1 MLFDIVRKWILNM
14 KAEIKRAIQ
23 AVDTTGW
30 KTIPLEFRKGSL
42 EISAP
47 PDSVIL
53 SMKDVPALA
62 NPEKSI
68 EDALASPIGSPTI
81 EEIIAGK
88 RKPPSRVTVAVAVSD
103 ITRPVPYKDEEGIL
117 LPLLKRLKG
126 AGILKNNIRLVV
138 GTGTHRPST
147 PAEKV
152 EMFGE
157 SIVRE
162 IRILDHDCEADECL
176 TYLGKT
182 QKETD
187 VYVNSAFFAA
197 DVRVVTGLVESHF
210 MAGVSGGRKGVCPAL
225 VDKRTIEKFHGPE
238 FLESPCADNLILAGN
253 PCHEEALDVARTVG
267 VDFTVNVTLD
277 KDMRMTGVFAGDLEE
292 AHSQA
297 FLFMKGYTEIPLD
310 KEYDIVLT
318 HGGYVGRNHYQT
330 AKAGCAAVPAVKTG
344 GTVIIAADN
353 RDREPIGS
361 AVYKDLI
368 ARLKSL
374 GPEGYVAMIKAPAW
388 TFTKDQWEPEV
399 WGRILRKVGER
410 GLIYCSPQ
418 IPAAEFSR
426 LPGLSGYDFLE
437 GDKELSVLEAARE
450 MVQNG
455 LLFAVA
461 RHLEER
467 RRPSVAIIRE
477 GPYAVPCLKKDEPRG

>member
-1 MLFDIVRKWILNM
+1 MLPDDIRKRVLGM
-14 KAEIKRAIQ
+14 KPDIKRAIQ
-23 AVDTTGW
+23 KVDTADW
-30 KTIPLEFRKGSL
+30 KKMPLEFGDGLL
-42 EISAP
+42 EVSIP

-53 SMKDVPALA
+53 SMKDVSVLE
-62 NPEKSI
+62 NPGGSI
-68 EDALASPIGSPTI
+68 EDALSQPIGSPAI
-81 EEIIAGK
+81 EAIIASK
-88 RKPPSRVTVAVAVSD
+88 RRPASQVTVAVAVSD
-103 ITRPVPYKDEEGIL
+103 ITRPVPYKGEEGIL
-117 LPLLKRLKG
+117 IPILKRLEG
-126 AGILKNNIRLVV
+126 AGVRKQNITIIV

-147 PAEKV
+147 PAEKL

-157 SIVRE
+157 SIVGD

-182 QKETD
+182 QKQTD

-197 DVRVVTGLVESHF
+197 DIRIVTGLVESHF

-238 FLESPCADNLILAGN
+238 FLESPGADNLILAGN

-267 VDFTVNVTLD
+267 VDFTVNVTLN
-277 KDMRMTGVFAGDLEE
+277 KDMRLTGVFAGDLEK

-297 FLFMKGYTEIPLD
+297 FGFMKGYTAIPLD
-310 KEYDIVLT
+310 KEYDIILT

-330 AKAGCAAVPAVKTG
+330 AKAGCAALPAVKTG
-344 GTVIIAADN
+344 GTIIIAADN

-361 AVYKDLI
+361 PVYSDLI
-368 ARLKSL
+368 GRLKSL
-374 GPEGYVAMIKAPAW
+374 GPEGYVDMIKAPAW

-399 WGRILRKVGER
+399 WGRVLRKVGER

-418 IPAAEFSR
+418 IPPAEFSR
-426 LPGLSGYDFLE
+426 LPGKSGHDFLE
-437 GDKELSVLEAARE
+437 EGQALSGREAARA
-450 MVQNG
+450 MVQNA
-455 LLFAVA
+455 LLFAVS
-461 RHLEER
+461 RHLKEK

-477 GPYAVPCLKKDEPRG
+477 GPYAVPCLQKESR